1 MKPFFTI
8 VGYLL
13 LCLGIQAQE
22 GQLLSAER
30 STAVMGRITQATTA
44 IQSMQCRFTQTKQS
58 PLLAQAAVAQGRM
71 SYTRPSSLRL
81 EYTAPYDYVLV
92 VEGDSVSMTSQG
104 KKAPSAAWKSGV
116 KRMTGMVMSSLNG
129 QRLFDQRLFDIS
141 LYELSDCYRAVMK
154 PKRKDMRRMFASIT
168 FTFNK
173 QSLLV
178 ERVELTEGEGT
189 TTTLQFD
196 SLSVKKRNK

>member
-1 MKPFFTI
+1 
-8 VGYLL
+8 
-13 LCLGIQAQE
+13 
-22 GQLLSAER
+22 
-30 STAVMGRITQATTA
+30 MGRITQATTA

-58 PLLAQAAVAQGRM
+58 PLLAQTAVAQGRM
-71 SYTRPSSLRL
+71 SYTRPSSLRW

-196 SLSVKKRNK
+196 SLSVKKRNN

>member
-1 MKPFFTI
+1 MKPLFTI

-13 LCLGIQAQE
+13 LCLGLQAQE

-71 SYTRPSSLRL
+71 SYTRPSSLRW

-116 KRMTGMVMSSLNG
+116 NRMTGMVMSSLNG

-154 PKRKDMRRMFASIT
+154 PKRKDMRRMFASLT
-168 FTFNK
+168 FYFNK
-173 QSLLV
+173 QSVLV
-178 ERVELTEGEGT
+178 ERVELSEGEGT
-189 TTTLQFD
+189 TTTLQFE
-196 SLSVKKRNK
+196 SLTVKKSK